1 MFYLHRGERLG
12 FAILAFLA
20 GALTLQHWVSE
31 AQVVWSAFID
41 GFILYGL
48 IIALGVV
55 LRLWGRV
62 PRLSLTLIALG
73 FYPIYASL
81 LALIGYM
88 QFPLSRPLIDPVLLS
103 LDARLGYDWAAGVA
117 WLAEH
122 PRVSRVLSIVYLS
135 ALPQLAVLL
144 IVLGAQGRVVA
155 LHRLLL
161 TGMLA
166 GMGMIACW
174 SVFPSFGP
182 SAFVELDPEVAVR
195 SGVLVT
201 NAYGAQLLALAEQ
214 GIGRIEKHQLLGTV
228 AFPSF
233 HILMAVL
240 AWYFARG
247 TFLAWPYAVI
257 NLAMIPA
264 TALHGGHHLVDL
276 IGGALLFVAAL
287 ALARRLLPLDQVMT
301 SGAVRPVRAASPV
314 SASIAVATGARAI

>member
-1 MFYLHRGERLG
+1 MFSLHRGERIG
-12 FAILAFLA
+12 FAILALLA
-20 GALTLQHWVSE
+20 CLLALQHWVSA

-41 GFILYGL
+41 GFILYGV
-48 IIALGVV
+48 IMALGVV
-55 LRLWGRV
+55 MRAWGRV

-73 FYPIYASL
+73 FYPVYASL

-117 WLAEH
+117 WLAEN
-122 PRVSRVLSIVYLS
+122 PGVSKVLSFVYLS

-144 IVLGAQGRVVA
+144 IVLGALGRVVA
-155 LHRLLL
+155 LHRLLV

-166 GMGMIACW
+166 GLGMIAFW

-182 SAFVELDPEVAVR
+182 SAFVALDPTVAAR
-195 SGVLVT
+195 AGVLVT
-201 NAYGAQLLALAEQ
+201 NEYGAQLLALAEQ

-233 HILMAVL
+233 HILMAIL

-247 TFLAWPYAVI
+247 TWLVWPYAVI
-257 NLAMIPA
+257 NLAMLPA

-276 IGGALLFVAAL
+276 IGGALLFLAAL
-287 ALARRLLPLDQVMT
+287 ALARRLLPDDQVIT
-301 SGAVRPVRAASPV
+301 SGAMRPVRAASPV
-314 SASIAVATGARAI
+314 SASIAAATGARAA